1 MSSPPVSPPSG
12 GDDESAGSLSSEGSR
27 EDEECPASA
36 TLGVA
41 SETSGAFQ
49 QWFENDQN
57 VLPERKIAYLMMM
70 MTTIDNE
77 FQVENVMDKRQR
89 NKKEIKP
96 LASMYKQ
103 EMRRRDKTCTYG
115 QASNKNKQETLTLLK
130 GPLKLTDPLDILFV
144 RTKVLEYTNKILSAA
159 AEKSVAGSSRS
170 QTKKNDRLRF
180 VECMV
185 LDHIKPLY
193 LKVNEVMNRRQ
204 LDGRNSDNVPA
215 DFYNVVTQQFNDPSF
230 APYSRVLPDLHEDFA
245 CPIYLPFPDDYRM
258 SPDRAKNIIA
268 TMRPKIV
275 KISANYELSG
285 NGDGMRGNQDQEDD
299 DASGRFSVSNCIA
312 GDNKRSFLSAK
323 DSSDLLYWWH
333 VLEEEDM
340 LQYTL
345 SIFPNTVRV
354 TSESVQSLVT
364 TTSEKTRDHHKAI
377 TAGTTEIANQ
387 LGAMSR
393 MMEEDNVL
401 RRESNEMKQR
411 MIRYQGDQV
420 KLQKQTKVRE
430 LEREIEA
437 MQDVM
442 LDDPA
447 TTESKKRRLLDCID
461 NLRNKITILENG
473 DDN

>member
-1 MSSPPVSPPSG
+1 MSSPPVTPSG
-12 GDDESAGSLSSEGSR
+12 EEDESVCSLSSAGSR
-27 EDEECPASA
+27 EDECPASA
-36 TLGVA
+36 TPGVA
-41 SETSGAFQ
+41 SATSGAFQ

-57 VLPERKIAYLMMM
+57 VLPDRKIAYLMMM
-70 MTTIDNE
+70 MTTIDDQ
-77 FQVENVMDKRQR
+77 FQVEHVIDKRQR
-89 NKKEIKP
+89 NKKEVKP
-96 LASMYKQ
+96 LVSMYKQ
-103 EMRRRDKTCTYG
+103 EIRRRDKTCAYG
-115 QASNKNKQETLTLLK
+115 QAANKNKQETLTLLK

-159 AEKSVAGSSRS
+159 AEKSVAGSSRT
-170 QTKKNDRLRF
+170 QTKKIDRLRF

-193 LKVNEVMNRRQ
+193 LKANEVMTRHQ
-204 LDGRNSDNVPA
+204 LDGRNSDNVPP
-215 DFYNVVTQQFNDPSF
+215 DFYDVVTGQFNDPSF

-245 CPIYLPFPDDYRM
+245 VAICLPLPDDYRM

-268 TMRPKIV
+268 TMKPKIL

-285 NGDGMRGNQDQEDD
+285 NGDGMRGDQEEDD

-345 SIFPNTVRV
+345 AIFPTTVGV
-354 TSESVQSLVT
+354 TSESVKSLVT
-364 TTSEKTRDHHKAI
+364 SSSEKTRDHHKAI
-377 TAGTTEIANQ
+377 TAGTSEIANQ

-420 KLQKQTKVRE
+420 NLQKQMKVRE

-437 MQDVM
+437 MQDVL
-442 LDDPA
+442 LDDPT
-447 TTESKKRRLLDCID
+447 TTESKKRRLLERID

-473 DDN
+473 NDN